1 MSKSTDQLLV
11 GAFLCSGWIKRI
23 IKALNLKRARRILAN
38 EIKTDETKYLNK
50 TLTAMKKALQTT
62 DAEIKR
68 TNKNINSVA
77 QNWGDVRLKTD
88 TYSGIVET
96 AASIRQQQQ
105 MLSERE
111 NSKTRAEQR
120 FATLTKQIERPYFA
134 RIDFSESASDSGE
147 AETIYIGLG
156 SFSDEDHKFL
166 VYDWRAPVASI
177 YYDGGIGD
185 VSYLTPDGTQQA
197 NVTLK
202 RQFQIEDG
210 VIVTLFDTEEAIGDA
225 MLMNALSGESSTKMK
240 SIVTTIQKEQNK
252 IIRNTAAD
260 LLFVQ
265 GAAGS
270 GKTAAV
276 LQRVAYLLYRYRG
289 KLTSGQ
295 VVLFSPNQL
304 FNDYIDNVLPEL
316 GEQNMVQMT
325 FYQYASRRLP
335 KIAVETLQERFEYDH
350 TSAAINL
357 AKGSLAMFDAVT
369 AYAEHLNRADMR
381 IRNIMFRGE
390 PLVTKERIAE
400 IYYQYNDNYKLGQ
413 RLEATRDSLMRLL
426 SARIGTEMR
435 KDWVELE
442 IENLS
447 KQEYDELVG
456 AGRVRMG
463 DDQEQDAAAKTR
475 LAQLGEGPKEREFAS
490 EKAERQFLSRQ
501 IVTRALKPLAR
512 QIRRGSFLNINA
524 QFVDFLRHAHEYIDL
539 SKFGVSMADWTA
551 HVDSVID
558 ALKNK
563 QLSLIDTTIYLY
575 LYDLITGKNGERDI
589 RFLFIDEIQDYTP
602 FQLAFLKFSFP
613 RAKFTVLGDLNQAI
627 FTKDNAT
634 TLQQDFATLFDPDR
648 VETVKLTQTYRS
660 TQQITDFTKH
670 ILRGGEDI
678 DAFNR
683 AGNKPELYVLPDE
696 EAMLAQLRQRL
707 AVDAEQKTSTAIIT
721 KTLEDAQNL
730 ARQLG
735 DRSVTLIQS
744 ENQRL
749 AQGAIIVPS
758 YLAKGLEFDSVVI
771 WHADNTRYG
780 DDSERRLLYTVASR
794 AMHELTM
801 LAQDQATVLL
811 DDVPADLY
819 EVKA

>member
-1 MSKSTDQLLV
+1 MDNQ
-11 GAFLCSGWIKRI
+11 IKI
-23 IKALNLKRARRILAN
+23 
-38 EIKTDETKYLNK
+38 DETQYLNK
-50 TLTAMKKALQTT
+50 TLKAMEKSLKTTA
-62 DAEIKR
+62 AEIKR
-68 TNKNINSVA
+68 TNKHIDTVS
-77 QNWGDVRLKTD
+77 QSWGDVRLKTD

-111 NSKTRAEQR
+111 NSKTRAEHR
-120 FATLTKQIERPYFA
+120 FTTLTQQIDKPYFA
-134 RIDFSESASDSGE
+134 RIDFSESATDSGE
-147 AETIYIGLG
+147 AETIYIGLS
-156 SFSDEDHKFL
+156 SFSDDNNKFL
-166 VYDWRAPVASI
+166 VYDWCAPVASI

-185 VSYLTPDGTQQA
+185 VTYLTPDGSQRA
-197 NVTLK
+197 HVTLK

-225 MLMNALSGESSTKMK
+225 MLMSALSGESSTKMK

-335 KIAVETLQERFEYDH
+335 KMAVETLQARFEEDQ
-350 TSAAINL
+350 TSSTIAL

-369 AYAEHLNRADMR
+369 AYAQHLNRKDLKLR
-381 IRNIMFRGE
+381 SLMFRGE
-390 PLVTKERIAE
+390 PLISKTRIAE
-400 IYYQYNDNYKLGQ
+400 IYYQYNDNYKLSQ
-413 RLEATRDSLMRLL
+413 RLDATRDTLMRSL
-426 SARIGTEMR
+426 SARIGSEMR
-435 KDWVELE
+435 KDWVELA

-447 KQEYDELVG
+447 KQEYDTLVG
-456 AGRVRMG
+456 AGKVRVG
-463 DDQEQDAAAKTR
+463 DDQENDAASRTR
-475 LAQLGEGPKEREFAS
+475 QAQLGDGPKAREFAS

-501 IVTRALKPLAR
+501 IVTQALKPLAR

-524 QFVDFLRHAHEYIDL
+524 QFVDLLRQLPNYLDL
-539 SKFGVSMADWTA
+539 AQFDLTLSEWQQ
-551 HVDSVID
+551 HVETVID
-558 ALKNK
+558 NLKNK
-563 QLSLIDTTIYLY
+563 QLSLTDTTLYLY
-575 LYDLITGKNGERDI
+575 LYDLITGKTGERDI

-627 FTKDNAT
+627 FTKDNANN
-634 TLQQDFATLFDPDR
+634 LSRDFAKLFDSDR
-648 VETVKLTQTYRS
+648 VERVNLTQTYRS
-660 TQQITDFTKH
+660 TQQITDFTKY
-670 ILRGGEDI
+670 ILKGGQNIE
-678 DAFNR
+678 AFNR
-683 AGNKPELYVLPDE
+683 SGQKPRVKLSPN
-696 EAMLAQLRQRL
+696 EADMLHQLQQQL
-707 AVDAEQKTSTAIIT
+707 TEYSQQHDTTAIIT
-721 KTLEDAQNL
+721 KTLADAQL
-730 ARQLG
+730 LSEQLQ
-735 DRSVTLIQS
+735 DTSVTLIQS

-749 AQGAIIVPS
+749 AQGTIIVPS
-758 YLAKGLEFDSVVI
+758 YLAKGLEFDAVII

-780 DDSERRLLYTVASR
+780 QDSERRLLYTVASR
-794 AMHELTM
+794 AMHSLTL
-801 LAQDQATVLL
+801 LAEKQVSCLL
-811 DDVPADLY
+811 DHVPEKLY
-819 EVKA
+819 EVES

>member
-1 MSKSTDQLLV
+1 MDNQ
-11 GAFLCSGWIKRI
+11 IKI
-23 IKALNLKRARRILAN
+23 
-38 EIKTDETKYLNK
+38 DETQYLNK
-50 TLTAMKKALQTT
+50 TLKAMEKSLKTTA
-62 DAEIKR
+62 AEIKR
-68 TNKNINSVA
+68 TNKHIDTVSES
-77 QNWGDVRLKTD
+77 WGDVRLKTD

-111 NSKTRAEQR
+111 NSKTRAEHR
-120 FATLTKQIERPYFA
+120 FTTLTQQIDKPYFA
-134 RIDFSESASDSGE
+134 RIDFSESATDSGE
-147 AETIYIGLG
+147 AETIYIGLS
-156 SFSDEDHKFL
+156 SFSDDNNKFL

-185 VSYLTPDGTQQA
+185 VTYLTPDGSQRA
-197 NVTLK
+197 HVTLK

-225 MLMNALSGESSTKMK
+225 MLMSALSGESSTKMK

-335 KIAVETLQERFEYDH
+335 KMAVETLQARFEEDQ
-350 TSAAINL
+350 TSSTIAL

-369 AYAEHLNRADMR
+369 AYAQHLNRKDLKLR
-381 IRNIMFRGE
+381 SLMFRGE
-390 PLVTKERIAE
+390 PLISKTRIAE
-400 IYYQYNDNYKLGQ
+400 IYYQYNDNYKLSQ
-413 RLEATRDSLMRLL
+413 RLDATRDTLMRSL
-426 SARIGTEMR
+426 SARIGSEMR
-435 KDWVELE
+435 KDWVELA

-447 KQEYDELVG
+447 KQEYDTLVG
-456 AGRVRMG
+456 AGKVRVG
-463 DDQEQDAAAKTR
+463 DDQENDAASRTR
-475 LAQLGEGPKEREFAS
+475 QAQLGDGPKAREFAS

-501 IVTRALKPLAR
+501 IVTQALKPLAR

-524 QFVDFLRHAHEYIDL
+524 QFVDLLRQLPNYLDL
-539 SKFGVSMADWTA
+539 AQFDLTLSEWQQ
-551 HVDSVID
+551 HVETVID
-558 ALKNK
+558 NLKNK
-563 QLSLIDTTIYLY
+563 QLSLTDTTLYLY
-575 LYDLITGKNGERDI
+575 LYDLITGKTGERDI

-627 FTKDNAT
+627 FTKDNANN
-634 TLQQDFATLFDPDR
+634 LSRDFAKLFDSDR
-648 VETVKLTQTYRS
+648 VERVNLTQTYRS
-660 TQQITDFTKH
+660 TQQITDFTKY
-670 ILRGGEDI
+670 ILKGGQNIE
-678 DAFNR
+678 AFNR
-683 AGNKPELYVLPDE
+683 SGQKPRVKLSPN
-696 EAMLAQLRQRL
+696 EADMLHQLQQQL
-707 AVDAEQKTSTAIIT
+707 TEYSQQHDTTAIIT
-721 KTLEDAQNL
+721 KTLADAQL
-730 ARQLG
+730 LSAQLQ
-735 DRSVTLIQS
+735 DTSVTLIQS

-749 AQGAIIVPS
+749 AQGTIIVPS
-758 YLAKGLEFDSVVI
+758 YLAKGLEFDAVII

-780 DDSERRLLYTVASR
+780 QDSERRLLYTVASR
-794 AMHELTM
+794 AMHSLTL
-801 LAQDQATVLL
+801 LAEKQVSCLL
-811 DDVPADLY
+811 DHVPEKLY
-819 EVKA
+819 EVES

>member
-1 MSKSTDQLLV
+1 MDNQ
-11 GAFLCSGWIKRI
+11 IKI
-23 IKALNLKRARRILAN
+23 
-38 EIKTDETKYLNK
+38 DETQYLNK
-50 TLTAMKKALQTT
+50 TLKAMEKSLKTTA
-62 DAEIKR
+62 AEIKR
-68 TNKNINSVA
+68 TNKHIDTVS
-77 QNWGDVRLKTD
+77 QSWGDVRLKTD

-111 NSKTRAEQR
+111 NSKTRAEHR
-120 FATLTKQIERPYFA
+120 FTTLTQQIDKPYFA
-134 RIDFSESASDSGE
+134 RIDFSESATDSGE
-147 AETIYIGLG
+147 AETIYIGLS
-156 SFSDEDHKFL
+156 SFSDDNNKFL

-185 VSYLTPDGTQQA
+185 VTYLTPDGSQRA
-197 NVTLK
+197 HVTLK

-225 MLMNALSGESSTKMK
+225 MLMSALSGESSTKMK

-335 KIAVETLQERFEYDH
+335 KMAVETLQARFEEDQ
-350 TSAAINL
+350 TSSTIAL

-369 AYAEHLNRADMR
+369 AYAQHLNRKDLKLR
-381 IRNIMFRGE
+381 SLMFRGE
-390 PLVTKERIAE
+390 PLISKTRIAE
-400 IYYQYNDNYKLGQ
+400 IYYQYNDNYKLSQ
-413 RLEATRDSLMRLL
+413 RLDATRDTLMRSL
-426 SARIGTEMR
+426 SARIGSEMR
-435 KDWVELE
+435 KDWVELA

-447 KQEYDELVG
+447 KQEYDTLVG
-456 AGRVRMG
+456 AGKVRVG
-463 DDQEQDAAAKTR
+463 DDQENDAASRTR
-475 LAQLGEGPKEREFAS
+475 QAQLGDGPKAREFAS

-501 IVTRALKPLAR
+501 IVTQALKPLAR

-524 QFVDFLRHAHEYIDL
+524 QFVDLLRQLPNYLDL
-539 SKFGVSMADWTA
+539 AQFDLTLSEWQQ
-551 HVDSVID
+551 HVETVID
-558 ALKNK
+558 NLKNK
-563 QLSLIDTTIYLY
+563 QLSLTDTTLYLF
-575 LYDLITGKNGERDI
+575 LYDLITGKTGERDI

-627 FTKDNAT
+627 FTKDNANN
-634 TLQQDFATLFDPDR
+634 LSRDFAKLFDSDR
-648 VETVKLTQTYRS
+648 VERVNLTQTYRS
-660 TQQITDFTKH
+660 TQQITDFTKY
-670 ILRGGEDI
+670 ILKGGQNIE
-678 DAFNR
+678 AFNR
-683 AGNKPELYVLPDE
+683 SGQKPRVKLSPN
-696 EAMLAQLRQRL
+696 EADMLHQLQQQL
-707 AVDAEQKTSTAIIT
+707 TEYSQQHDTTAIIT
-721 KTLEDAQNL
+721 KTLADAQL
-730 ARQLG
+730 LSEQLQ
-735 DRSVTLIQS
+735 DTSVTLIQS

-749 AQGAIIVPS
+749 AQGTIIVPS
-758 YLAKGLEFDSVVI
+758 YLAKGLEFDAVII

-780 DDSERRLLYTVASR
+780 QDSERRLLYTVASR
-794 AMHELTM
+794 AMHSLTL
-801 LAQDQATVLL
+801 LAEKQVSCLL
-811 DDVPADLY
+811 DHVPEKLY
-819 EVKA
+819 EVES

>member
-1 MSKSTDQLLV
+1 MDNQ
-11 GAFLCSGWIKRI
+11 IKI
-23 IKALNLKRARRILAN
+23 
-38 EIKTDETKYLNK
+38 DETQYLNK
-50 TLTAMKKALQTT
+50 TLKAMEKSLKTTA
-62 DAEIKR
+62 AEIKR
-68 TNKNINSVA
+68 TNKHIDTVS
-77 QNWGDVRLKTD
+77 QSWGDVRLKTD

-111 NSKTRAEQR
+111 NSKTRAEHR
-120 FATLTKQIERPYFA
+120 FTTLTQQIDKPYFA
-134 RIDFSESASDSGE
+134 RIDFSESATDSGE
-147 AETIYIGLG
+147 AETIYIGLS
-156 SFSDEDHKFL
+156 SFSDDNNKFL

-185 VSYLTPDGTQQA
+185 VAYLTPDGSQRA
-197 NVTLK
+197 HVTLK

-225 MLMNALSGESSTKMK
+225 MLMSALSGESSTKMK

-335 KIAVETLQERFEYDH
+335 KMAVETLQARFEEDQ
-350 TSAAINL
+350 TSSTIAL

-369 AYAEHLNRADMR
+369 AYAQHLNRKDLKLR
-381 IRNIMFRGE
+381 SLMFRGE
-390 PLVTKERIAE
+390 PLISKTRIAE
-400 IYYQYNDNYKLGQ
+400 IYYQYNDNYKLSQ
-413 RLEATRDSLMRLL
+413 RLDATRDTLMRSL
-426 SARIGTEMR
+426 SARIGSEMR
-435 KDWVELE
+435 KDWVELA

-447 KQEYDELVG
+447 KQEYDTLVG
-456 AGRVRMG
+456 AGKVRVG
-463 DDQEQDAAAKTR
+463 DDQENDAASRTR
-475 LAQLGEGPKEREFAS
+475 QAQLGDGPKAREFAS

-501 IVTRALKPLAR
+501 IVTQALKPLAR

-524 QFVDFLRHAHEYIDL
+524 QFVDLLRQLPNYLDL
-539 SKFGVSMADWTA
+539 AQFDLTLSEWQQ
-551 HVDSVID
+551 HVETVID
-558 ALKNK
+558 NLKNK
-563 QLSLIDTTIYLY
+563 QLSLTDTTLYLY
-575 LYDLITGKNGERDI
+575 LYDLITGKTGERDI

-627 FTKDNAT
+627 FTKDNANN
-634 TLQQDFATLFDPDR
+634 LSRDFAKLFDSDR
-648 VETVKLTQTYRS
+648 VERVNLTQTYRS
-660 TQQITDFTKH
+660 TQQITDFTKY
-670 ILRGGEDI
+670 ILKGGQNIE
-678 DAFNR
+678 AFNR
-683 AGNKPELYVLPDE
+683 SGQKPRVKLSPN
-696 EAMLAQLRQRL
+696 EADMLHQLQQQL
-707 AVDAEQKTSTAIIT
+707 TEYSQQHDTTAIIT
-721 KTLEDAQNL
+721 KTLADAQL
-730 ARQLG
+730 LSEQLQ
-735 DRSVTLIQS
+735 DTSVTLIQS

-749 AQGAIIVPS
+749 AQGTIIVPS
-758 YLAKGLEFDSVVI
+758 YLAKGLEFDAVII

-780 DDSERRLLYTVASR
+780 QDSERRLLYTVASR
-794 AMHELTM
+794 AMHSLTL
-801 LAQDQATVLL
+801 LAEKQVSCLL
-811 DDVPADLY
+811 DHVPEKLY
-819 EVKA
+819 EVES

>member
-1 MSKSTDQLLV
+1 MDNQ
-11 GAFLCSGWIKRI
+11 IKI
-23 IKALNLKRARRILAN
+23 
-38 EIKTDETKYLNK
+38 DETQYLNK
-50 TLTAMKKALQTT
+50 TLKAMEKSLKTTAA
-62 DAEIKR
+62 DIKR
-68 TNKNINSVA
+68 TNKHIDTVS
-77 QNWGDVRLKTD
+77 QSWGDVRLKTD

-111 NSKTRAEQR
+111 NSKTRAEHR
-120 FATLTKQIERPYFA
+120 FTTLTQQIDKPYFA
-134 RIDFSESASDSGE
+134 RIDFSESATDSGE
-147 AETIYIGLG
+147 AETIYIGLS
-156 SFSDEDHKFL
+156 SFSDDNNKFL

-185 VSYLTPDGTQQA
+185 VAYLTPDGSQRA
-197 NVTLK
+197 HVTLK

-225 MLMNALSGESSTKMK
+225 MLMSALSGESSTKMK

-335 KIAVETLQERFEYDH
+335 KMAVETLQARFEEDQ
-350 TSAAINL
+350 TSSTIAL

-369 AYAEHLNRADMR
+369 AYAQHLNRKDLKLR
-381 IRNIMFRGE
+381 SLMFRGE
-390 PLVTKERIAE
+390 PLISKTRIAE
-400 IYYQYNDNYKLGQ
+400 IYYQYNDNYKLSQ
-413 RLEATRDSLMRLL
+413 RLDATRDTLMRSL
-426 SARIGTEMR
+426 SARIGSEMR
-435 KDWVELE
+435 KDWVELA

-447 KQEYDELVG
+447 KQEYDTLVG
-456 AGRVRMG
+456 AGKVRVG
-463 DDQEQDAAAKTR
+463 DDQENDAASRTR
-475 LAQLGEGPKEREFAS
+475 QAQLGDGPKARDFAS

-501 IVTRALKPLAR
+501 IVTQALKPLAR

-524 QFVDFLRHAHEYIDL
+524 QFVDLLRQLPNYLDL
-539 SKFGVSMADWTA
+539 AQFDLTLSEWQQ
-551 HVDSVID
+551 HVETVID
-558 ALKNK
+558 NLKNK
-563 QLSLIDTTIYLY
+563 QLSLTDTTLYLY
-575 LYDLITGKNGERDI
+575 LYDLITGKTGERDI

-627 FTKDNAT
+627 FTKDNANN
-634 TLQQDFATLFDPDR
+634 LSRDFAKLFDSDR
-648 VETVKLTQTYRS
+648 VERVNLTQTYRS
-660 TQQITDFTKH
+660 TQQITDFTKY
-670 ILRGGEDI
+670 ILKGGQNIE
-678 DAFNR
+678 AFNR
-683 AGNKPELYVLPDE
+683 SGQKPRVKLSPN
-696 EAMLAQLRQRL
+696 EADMLHQLQQQL
-707 AVDAEQKTSTAIIT
+707 TEYSQQHDTTAIIT
-721 KTLEDAQNL
+721 KTLADAQL
-730 ARQLG
+730 LSEQLQ
-735 DRSVTLIQS
+735 DTSVTLIQS

-749 AQGAIIVPS
+749 AQGTIIVPS
-758 YLAKGLEFDSVVI
+758 YLAKGLEFDAVII

-780 DDSERRLLYTVASR
+780 QDSERRLLYTVASR
-794 AMHELTM
+794 AMHSLTL
-801 LAQDQATVLL
+801 LAEKQVSCLL
-811 DDVPADLY
+811 DHVPEKLY
-819 EVKA
+819 EVES

>member
-1 MSKSTDQLLV
+1 MEKS
-11 GAFLCSGWIKRI
+11 
-23 IKALNLKRARRILAN
+23 LK
-38 EIKTDETKYLNK
+38 T
-50 TLTAMKKALQTT
+50 TA
-62 DAEIKR
+62 AEIKR
-68 TNKNINSVA
+68 TNKHIDNVS
-77 QNWGDVRLKTD
+77 QSWGDVRLKTD

-111 NSKTRAEQR
+111 NSKTRAEHR
-120 FATLTKQIERPYFA
+120 FTTLTQQIDKPYFA
-134 RIDFSESASDSGE
+134 RIDFSESATDSGE
-147 AETIYIGLG
+147 AETIYIGLS
-156 SFSDEDHKFL
+156 SFSDDNNKFL

-185 VSYLTPDGTQQA
+185 VTYLTPDGSQRA
-197 NVTLK
+197 HVTLK

-225 MLMNALSGESSTKMK
+225 MLMSALSGESSTKMK

-335 KIAVETLQERFEYDH
+335 KMAVETLQARFEEDQ
-350 TSAAINL
+350 TSSTIAL

-369 AYAEHLNRADMR
+369 AYAQHLNRKDLKLR
-381 IRNIMFRGE
+381 SLMFRGE
-390 PLVTKERIAE
+390 PLISKTRIAE
-400 IYYQYNDNYKLGQ
+400 IYYQYNDNYKLSQ
-413 RLEATRDSLMRLL
+413 RLDATRDTLMRSL
-426 SARIGTEMR
+426 SARIGSEMR
-435 KDWVELE
+435 KDWVELA

-447 KQEYDELVG
+447 KQEYDTLVG
-456 AGRVRMG
+456 AGKVRVG
-463 DDQEQDAAAKTR
+463 DDQENDAASRTR
-475 LAQLGEGPKEREFAS
+475 QAQLGDGPKAREFAS

-501 IVTRALKPLAR
+501 IVTQALKPLAR

-524 QFVDFLRHAHEYIDL
+524 QFVDLLRQLPNYLDL
-539 SKFGVSMADWTA
+539 AQFDLTLSEWQQ
-551 HVDSVID
+551 HVETVID
-558 ALKNK
+558 NLKNK
-563 QLSLIDTTIYLY
+563 QLSLTDTTLYLY
-575 LYDLITGKNGERDI
+575 LYDLITGKTGERDI

-627 FTKDNAT
+627 FTKDNANN
-634 TLQQDFATLFDPDR
+634 LSRDFAKLFDSDR
-648 VETVKLTQTYRS
+648 VERVNLTQTYRS
-660 TQQITDFTKH
+660 TQQITDFTKY
-670 ILRGGEDI
+670 ILKGGQNIE
-678 DAFNR
+678 AFNR
-683 AGNKPELYVLPDE
+683 SGQKPRVKLSPN
-696 EAMLAQLRQRL
+696 EADMLHQLQQQL
-707 AVDAEQKTSTAIIT
+707 TEYSQQHDTTAIIT
-721 KTLEDAQNL
+721 KTLADAQL
-730 ARQLG
+730 LSEQLQ
-735 DRSVTLIQS
+735 DTSVTLIQS

-749 AQGAIIVPS
+749 AQGTIIVPS
-758 YLAKGLEFDSVVI
+758 YLAKGLEFDAVII

-780 DDSERRLLYTVASR
+780 QDSERRLLYTVASR
-794 AMHELTM
+794 AMHSLTL
-801 LAQDQATVLL
+801 LAEKQVSCLL
-811 DDVPADLY
+811 DHVPEKLY
-819 EVKA
+819 EVES

>member
-1 MSKSTDQLLV
+1 LDNQ
-11 GAFLCSGWIKRI
+11 IKI
-23 IKALNLKRARRILAN
+23 
-38 EIKTDETKYLNK
+38 DETQYLNK
-50 TLTAMKKALQTT
+50 TLKAMEKSLKTTA
-62 DAEIKR
+62 AEIKR
-68 TNKNINSVA
+68 TNKHIDTVS
-77 QNWGDVRLKTD
+77 QSWGDVRLKTD

-111 NSKTRAEQR
+111 NSKTRAEHR
-120 FATLTKQIERPYFA
+120 FTTLTQQIDKPYFA
-134 RIDFSESASDSGE
+134 RIDFSESATDSGE
-147 AETIYIGLG
+147 AETIYIGLS
-156 SFSDEDHKFL
+156 SFSDDNNKFL

-185 VSYLTPDGTQQA
+185 VTYLTPDGSQRA
-197 NVTLK
+197 HVTLK

-225 MLMNALSGESSTKMK
+225 MLMSALSGESSTKMK

-335 KIAVETLQERFEYDH
+335 KMAVETLQARFEEDQ
-350 TSAAINL
+350 TSSTIAL

-369 AYAEHLNRADMR
+369 AYAQHLNRKDLKLR
-381 IRNIMFRGE
+381 SLMFRGE
-390 PLVTKERIAE
+390 PLISKTRIAE
-400 IYYQYNDNYKLGQ
+400 IYYQYNDNYKLSQ
-413 RLEATRDSLMRLL
+413 RLDATRDTLMRSL
-426 SARIGTEMR
+426 SARIGSEMR
-435 KDWVELE
+435 KDWVELA

-447 KQEYDELVG
+447 KQEYDTLVG
-456 AGRVRMG
+456 AGKVRVG
-463 DDQEQDAAAKTR
+463 DDQENDAASRTR
-475 LAQLGEGPKEREFAS
+475 QAQLGDGPKAREFAS

-501 IVTRALKPLAR
+501 IVTQALKPLAR

-524 QFVDFLRHAHEYIDL
+524 QFVDLLRQLPNYLDL
-539 SKFGVSMADWTA
+539 AQFDLTLSEWQQ
-551 HVDSVID
+551 HVETVID
-558 ALKNK
+558 NLKNK
-563 QLSLIDTTIYLY
+563 QLSLTDTTLYLY
-575 LYDLITGKNGERDI
+575 LYDLITGKTGERDI

-627 FTKDNAT
+627 FTKDNANN
-634 TLQQDFATLFDPDR
+634 LSRDFAKLFDSDR
-648 VETVKLTQTYRS
+648 VERVNLTQTYRS
-660 TQQITDFTKH
+660 TQQITDFTKY
-670 ILRGGEDI
+670 ILKGGQNIE
-678 DAFNR
+678 AFNR
-683 AGNKPELYVLPDE
+683 SGQKPRVKLSPN
-696 EAMLAQLRQRL
+696 EADMLHQLQQQL
-707 AVDAEQKTSTAIIT
+707 TEYSQQHDTTAIIT
-721 KTLEDAQNL
+721 KTLADAQL
-730 ARQLG
+730 LSEQLQ
-735 DRSVTLIQS
+735 DTSVTLIQS

-749 AQGAIIVPS
+749 AQGTIIVPS
-758 YLAKGLEFDSVVI
+758 YLAKGLEFDAVII

-780 DDSERRLLYTVASR
+780 QDSERRLLYTVASR
-794 AMHELTM
+794 AMHSLTL
-801 LAQDQATVLL
+801 LAEKQVSC
-811 DDVPADLY
+811 
-819 EVKA
+819 

>member
-1 MSKSTDQLLV
+1 MRLILDNK
-11 GAFLCSGWIKRI
+11 IKI
-23 IKALNLKRARRILAN
+23 
-38 EIKTDETKYLNK
+38 DETQYLNK
-50 TLTAMKKALQTT
+50 TQHAMEKSLQMTAS
-62 DAEIKR
+62 EIKA
-68 TNKNINSVA
+68 TNKNIDSVA
-77 QNWGDVRLKTD
+77 RNWGDVRLKTD

-111 NSKTRAEQR
+111 NSKTRAERR
-120 FATLTKQIERPYFA
+120 FATLTKQIDKPYFA
-134 RIDFSESASDSGE
+134 RIDFSESSSQNPE
-147 AETIYIGLG
+147 QETIYIGLG
-156 SFSDEDHKFL
+156 SFSDEKNHFL

-185 VSYLTPDGTQQA
+185 VDYLTPDGTQQA

-210 VIVTLFDTEEAIGDA
+210 MIVTLFDTEEAIGDA

-252 IIRNTAAD
+252 IIRNTSAD

-335 KIAVETLQERFEYDH
+335 KIDVETLQTRFEHDAKD
-350 TSAAINL
+350 TTINF
-357 AKGSLAMFDAVT
+357 AKGSLAMFEAVT
-369 AYAEHLNRADMR
+369 AYAEHLNRSDVR
-381 IRNIMFRGE
+381 VRSVMFRGE
-390 PLVTKERIAE
+390 PLISKERITE
-400 IYYQYNDNYKLGQ
+400 IYYQYNENYKLGQ
-413 RLEATRDSLMRLL
+413 RIEATRDTLMRIL
-426 SARIGTEMR
+426 SSQVGLEVR
-435 KDWVELE
+435 KDWVELA

-456 AGRVRMG
+456 AGKVRIG
-463 DDQEQDAAAKTR
+463 DDQEQDAAAMTR
-475 LAQLGEGPKEREFAS
+475 QAQLGDGPKEREFAS

-501 IVTRALKPLAR
+501 IVNQSLRPLAR
-512 QIRRGSFLNINA
+512 QIRRANFLNINA
-524 QFVDFLRHAHEYIDL
+524 QFVDFLRQAHHYLDL
-539 SKFGVSMADWTA
+539 KTFNITDSDWLA
-551 HVDSVID
+551 HVETVVASLR
-558 ALKNK
+558 AK
-563 QLSLIDTTIYLY
+563 QLSLTDTTLYLY
-575 LYDLITGKNGERDI
+575 LYDLITGKSGERDI

-634 TLQQDFATLFDPDR
+634 NLQVDFASLFDSER
-648 VETVKLTQTYRS
+648 VANVKLTQTYRS
-660 TQQITDFTKH
+660 TQQITDFTKY
-670 ILRGGEDI
+670 ILRDGQDI

-683 AGNKPELYVLPDE
+683 DGKKPVLYTLPSEADMLLRLRAQVEQHVLNQD
-696 EAMLAQLRQRL
+696 
-707 AVDAEQKTSTAIIT
+707 TTAIIT
-721 KTLEDAQNL
+721 KTRADAQAL
-730 ARQLG
+730 AAQL
-735 DRSVTLIQS
+735 DDKKVTLIQS

-749 AQGAIIVPS
+749 AKGTIIVPS
-758 YLAKGLEFDSVVI
+758 YLAKGLEFDAVII
-771 WHADNTRYG
+771 WHADNSRYG

-794 AMHELTM
+794 AMHTLTL
-801 LAQDQATVLL
+801 LAENSASILL
-811 DDVPADLY
+811 NEVPKYLY
-819 EVKA
+819 EAK

>member
-1 MSKSTDQLLV
+1 MDNQ
-11 GAFLCSGWIKRI
+11 IKI
-23 IKALNLKRARRILAN
+23 
-38 EIKTDETKYLNK
+38 DETQYLNK
-50 TLTAMKKALQTT
+50 TLKAMEKSLKTTA
-62 DAEIKR
+62 AEIKR
-68 TNKNINSVA
+68 TNKHIDTVS
-77 QNWGDVRLKTD
+77 QSWGDVRLKTD

-111 NSKTRAEQR
+111 NSKTRAEHR
-120 FATLTKQIERPYFA
+120 FTTLTQQIDKPYFA
-134 RIDFSESASDSGE
+134 RIDFSESATDSGE
-147 AETIYIGLG
+147 AETIYIGLS
-156 SFSDEDHKFL
+156 SFSDDNNKFL

-185 VSYLTPDGTQQA
+185 VTYLTPDGSQRA
-197 NVTLK
+197 HVTLK

-225 MLMNALSGESSTKMK
+225 MLMSALSGESSTKMK

-335 KIAVETLQERFEYDH
+335 KMAVETLQARFEEDQ
-350 TSAAINL
+350 TSSTIAL

-369 AYAEHLNRADMR
+369 AYAQHLNRKDLKLR
-381 IRNIMFRGE
+381 SLMFRGE
-390 PLVTKERIAE
+390 PLISKTRIAE
-400 IYYQYNDNYKLGQ
+400 IYYQYNDNYKLSQ
-413 RLEATRDSLMRLL
+413 RLDATRDTLMRSL
-426 SARIGTEMR
+426 SARIGSEMR
-435 KDWVELE
+435 KDWVELA

-447 KQEYDELVG
+447 KQEYDTLVG
-456 AGRVRMG
+456 AGKVRVG
-463 DDQEQDAAAKTR
+463 DDQENDAASRTR
-475 LAQLGEGPKEREFAS
+475 QAQLGDGPKARDFAS

-501 IVTRALKPLAR
+501 IVTQALKPLAR

-524 QFVDFLRHAHEYIDL
+524 QFVDLLRQLPNYLDL
-539 SKFGVSMADWTA
+539 AQFDLTLSEWQQ
-551 HVDSVID
+551 HVETVID
-558 ALKNK
+558 NLKNK
-563 QLSLIDTTIYLY
+563 QLSLTDTTLYLY
-575 LYDLITGKNGERDI
+575 LYDLITGKTGERDI

-627 FTKDNAT
+627 FTKDNANN
-634 TLQQDFATLFDPDR
+634 LSRDFAKLFDSDR
-648 VETVKLTQTYRS
+648 VERVNLTQTYRS
-660 TQQITDFTKH
+660 TQQITDFTKY
-670 ILRGGEDI
+670 ILKGGQNIE
-678 DAFNR
+678 AFNR
-683 AGNKPELYVLPDE
+683 SGQKPRVKLSPN
-696 EAMLAQLRQRL
+696 EADMLHQLQQQL
-707 AVDAEQKTSTAIIT
+707 TEYSQQHDTTAIIT
-721 KTLEDAQNL
+721 KTLADAQL
-730 ARQLG
+730 LSEQLQ
-735 DRSVTLIQS
+735 DTSVTLIQS

-749 AQGAIIVPS
+749 AQGTIIVPS
-758 YLAKGLEFDSVVI
+758 YLAKGLEFDAVII

-780 DDSERRLLYTVASR
+780 QDSERRLLYTVASR
-794 AMHELTM
+794 AMHSLTL
-801 LAQDQATVLL
+801 LAEKQVSCLL
-811 DDVPADLY
+811 DHVPEKLY
-819 EVKA
+819 EVES